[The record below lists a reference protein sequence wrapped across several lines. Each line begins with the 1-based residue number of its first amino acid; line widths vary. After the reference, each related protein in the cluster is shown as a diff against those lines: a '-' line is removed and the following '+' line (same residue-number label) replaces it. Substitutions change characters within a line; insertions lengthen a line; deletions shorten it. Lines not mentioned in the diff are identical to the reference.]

1 MPYESNDLL
10 LRHFEE
16 NGTDLTQQVDA
27 QIQLIAP
34 NSPNISL
41 YRDMILTVLRMAQ
54 DDRDRWSAKITL
66 RAIRELDHVSIKG
79 DIQGPAQSHGIR
91 LGAYASGKPP

>member
-16 NGTDLTQQVDA
+16 IGTDLTQQVDA

-34 NSPNISL
+34 NSPNIPLCPRRASKSL
-41 YRDMILTVLRMAQ
+41 TPLNGDGQGAAPNWGPQ
-54 DDRDRWSAKITL
+54 
-66 RAIRELDHVSIKG
+66 G
-79 DIQGPAQSHGIR
+79 DIP
-91 LGAYASGKPP
+91 

>member
-1 MPYESNDLL
+1 MPYESDDLL

-34 NSPNISL
+34 TAQISL
-41 YRDMILTVLRMAQ
+41 FIET
-54 DDRDRWSAKITL
+54 
-66 RAIRELDHVSIKG
+66 
-79 DIQGPAQSHGIR
+79 
-91 LGAYASGKPP
+91 